1 MTDNQI
7 QQDPNG
13 NAGQDNPGKAAETQD
28 IGGSQGQ
35 DDGEMASI
43 ATSQASSQANQIQED
58 EEENLKAT
66 KQESPKQ
73 IQDNQEET
81 VKAAPAQATPVRPN
95 HGFVID
101 RQELI
106 DKYGGTLKIIAGVI
120 AVLIIVWMAYSFIS
134 SRPAAPIRINAT
146 VLPAFA
152 INSCTTISKPGSY
165 YLANNVTAPS
175 TGGACMEI
183 GSSDV
188 VLDGNGHAIIG
199 SGPFTVKGPVSYG
212 VEVNS
217 ESNVSITN
225 LVVSTFSYG
234 IYLNTSNNDIVSN
247 VTSKNATKSGIY
259 LYSSSRNLIYKDY
272 VRSAG
277 GTSGAINITG
287 GGNNTLSGDIV
298 EYNSYY
304 GISLMNSVGNKVIKS
319 VMLGNPVDIACSG
332 TSSFSAS
339 NKFYN
344 SSCYVNRFCNFAYC
358 SANNTQSS
366 VTGVRLS
373 PAIDSC
379 GSINSGGT
387 YNVGADLNFAA
398 YMNASEPGAGT
409 VPCILINASNVDLKC
424 NGYTI
429 RNAPY
434 GILSDN
440 GAYNVTVQG
449 CDLQNNTYGLYLVNA
464 VKFGISSIRAH
475 NGRYGIYIRS
485 STDGS
490 LLNSSAYSNVYGF
503 YINGTTYATVGGF
516 NMTNNT
522 YGIALDNSTDVY
534 LKNGESSLSSKVDL
548 FCSTN
553 TYNSTLLSA
562 TGVACTSTD
571 CNWATSCAVKVL
583 PNLSAY
589 PLRGC
594 TTITAPGQYSVEGK
608 IFAKGAC
615 FKIDTG
621 RVSINCAANSSI
633 ISTTGIGTAFSMDN
647 VSNVTV
653 NGCMISGFGS
663 GLAASNT
670 RALSLTSSVI
680 RFVSSGVNISNSTG
694 ADISNNI
701 VSNFGTQAYS
711 FVNTNSSSLLGNRA
725 NSAPSGYGFE
735 LSGAYNNK
743 VLNNTANFTD
753 YGFSI
758 SGSLHNTVYDNHVY
772 SGNGY
777 SYSCSSDSSGV
788 YAQYGRVNY
797 GVSNANCNWLV
808 VVSPVYLSQVCTLI
822 TSPDTISLTQDMV
835 YPYNDTCFAIR
846 SAGNLTADGT
856 TIDCNG
862 HTVFATDGG
871 SFVSSYNTSGV
882 TLKNCI
888 LIGFT
893 NAAVFTS
900 KTQVSG
906 ISILNSTFA
915 GSSNSS
921 VYINNSKYSNIQGNH
936 IINSS
941 DGIYLYEF
949 NSSTVQGNNISGT
962 NTGISL
968 NQSLSTSLI
977 NNTISNSSFGIRIGN
992 SQFTSI
998 KDNIISNSL
1007 NGLYCS
1013 GSTTSS
1019 TSKDLGGNI
1028 CPSVN
1033 GCAWITSP
1041 GCR

>member
-7 QQDPNG
+7 RQDSDV
-13 NAGQDNPGKAAETQD
+13 NAGHDNSGKAAE
-28 IGGSQGQ
+28 GPNHGENQGQ
-35 DDGEMASI
+35 DDGEVA
-43 ATSQASSQANQIQED
+43 AEAPSQTPPKQVHGDKDEVAEAPSQTPPQ
-58 EEENLKAT
+58 
-66 KQESPKQ
+66 PKQ
-73 IQDNQEET
+73 IRDDEGEVAKTTSQI
-81 VKAAPAQATPVRPN
+81 PVSPN
-95 HGFVID
+95 HGLVID

-106 DKYGGTLKIIAGVI
+106 YKYGGTLKIVAGVI
-120 AVLIIVWMAYSFIS
+120 AILIIAWLAYSFII
-134 SRPAAPIRINAT
+134 SRPAAPISINTTA
-146 VLPAFA
+146 LPAFD
-152 INSCTTISKPGSY
+152 INSCTTISKPGIY
-165 YLANNVTAPS
+165 YLVNNITSHAAS
-175 TGGACMEI
+175 GSCMKI
-183 GSSDV
+183 SSSGV
-188 VLDGNGHAIIG
+188 VLDGKGHAIIG
-199 SGPFTVKGPVSYG
+199 SGPFTVNGPVSYG
-212 VEVNS
+212 IEISS
-217 ESNVSITN
+217 ESNVNITN
-225 LVVSTFSYG
+225 LAVSTFSYG
-234 IYLNTSNNDIVSN
+234 VYLNASNNDTVLN
-247 VTSKNATKSGIY
+247 VTAKNATKSGIW
-259 LYSSSRNLIYKDY
+259 LYGSSRNHIYKDY

-304 GISLMNSVGNKVIKS
+304 GISLADSTGNKVIKS

-332 TSSFSAS
+332 TSSFNAA

-358 SANNTQSS
+358 SANNTQS
-366 VTGVRLS
+366 VITGVRLS
-373 PAIDSC
+373 PAIESC

-387 YNVGADLNFAA
+387 YNIGADLNFAS
-398 YMNASEPGAGT
+398 YMNASEPGAGS
-409 VPCILINASNVDLKC
+409 VPCILVNASNVDLRC

-434 GILSDN
+434 GILSDS
-440 GAYNVTVQG
+440 GAYNLTVQG
-449 CDLQNNTYGLYLVNA
+449 CDLQNNTYGIYLANA
-464 VKFGISSIRAH
+464 VKFGISSVRAH

-490 LLNSSAYSNVYGF
+490 LQNSSAYSNAYGF

-516 NMTNNT
+516 NATNNT
-522 YGIALDNSTDVY
+522 YGITLDNSTDVY
-534 LKNGESSLSSKVDL
+534 LKNGDSSLSSKVDL

-562 TGVACTSTD
+562 TGVACESTD

-589 PLRGC
+589 PVREC
-594 TTITAPGQYSVEGK
+594 TTITAPGQYAIGGK

-615 FKIDTG
+615 FKIDTS
-621 RVSINCAANSSI
+621 RVNINCTVNSSI
-633 ISTTGIGTAFSMDN
+633 ISTTGIGAAFSMDN

-653 NGCMISGFGS
+653 NGCSISGFGS

-670 RALSLTSSVI
+670 KSLSLTSSVI
-680 RFVSSGVNISNSTG
+680 RFVGSGINISNSTG
-694 ADISNNI
+694 AYISNNI
-701 VSNFGTQAYS
+701 VANFGTQAYS
-711 FVNTNSSSLLGNRA
+711 LVNTNGSSVLGNRA
-725 NSAPSGYGFE
+725 NSAPSGYGFV
-735 LSGAYNNK
+735 LSGAYNNR

-758 SGSLHNTVYDNHVY
+758 SGSMHNTIYNNRVY

-777 SYSCSSDSSGV
+777 SYSCSPGSSGV
-788 YAQYGRVNY
+788 YAQYGRINY
-797 GVSNANCNWLV
+797 GVSKEGCNWLAE
-808 VVSPVYLSQVCTLI
+808 VSPVYLSQVCTLI
-822 TSPDTISLTQDMV
+822 TSPDTVSLTQDMV

-846 SAGNLTADGT
+846 SSGNLTATGT
-856 TIDCNG
+856 TINCNG
-862 HTVFATDGG
+862 HTIFATDGG

-882 TLKNCI
+882 TLENCV

-900 KTQVSG
+900 KAQVSG
-906 ISILNSTFA
+906 ISIENNTFA

-921 VYINNSKYSNIQGNH
+921 IYINNSKYSNIQGH
-936 IINSS
+936 RIINSS
-941 DGIYLYEF
+941 YGIYLYEF

-962 NTGISL
+962 SAGISL

-992 SQFTSI
+992 SQFSSI
-998 KDNIISNSL
+998 KDNMISNSL

-1013 GSTTSS
+1013 GSATSS

-1033 GCAWITSP
+1033 GCAWVTSP
-1041 GCR
+1041 GCK

>member
-1 MTDNQI
+1 MTDNQT
-7 QQDPNG
+7 QHDPNV
-13 NAGQDNPGKAAETQD
+13 NAGQDNPGKAADATGM
-28 IGGSQGQ
+28 GGDLGQ
-35 DDGEMASI
+35 DDGEETAET
-43 ATSQASSQANQIQED
+43 AKQEPANQIQVNQGGAET
-58 EEENLKAT
+58 AA
-66 KQESPKQ
+66 KQP
-73 IQDNQEET
+73 
-81 VKAAPAQATPVRPN
+81 PARPSK
-95 HGFVID
+95 GIAID

-106 DKYGGTLKIIAGVI
+106 ERYGGSIKIIAGVI
-120 AVLIIVWMAYSFIS
+120 VVLIIAWMAYSFIS
-134 SRPAAPIRINAT
+134 SMPAPPIRINT
-146 VLPAFA
+146 TGLPAFA

-165 YLANNVTAPS
+165 YLANNVTAPV
-175 TGGACMEI
+175 GGGTCMKI
-183 GSSDV
+183 GSSGV
-188 VLDGNGHAIIG
+188 VLDGKGHAIAG
-199 SGPFTVKGPVSYG
+199 SGPFTVNGPVSYG
-212 VEVNS
+212 VEVSS
-217 ESNVSITN
+217 EPNVSITN
-225 LVVSTFSYG
+225 LVVSAFSYG
-234 IYLNTSNNDIVSN
+234 IYLNASNNDTVFN
-247 VTSKNATKSGIY
+247 VTSKNATRSGIY
-259 LYSSSRNLIYKDY
+259 LYESSRNHIYNDY
-272 VRSAG
+272 IRSAG
-277 GTSGAINITG
+277 GVSGAINVTG
-287 GGNNTLSGDIV
+287 GGNNTLSRDIV

-304 GISLMNSVGNKVIKS
+304 GISLMNSVGNRVIKS

-339 NKFYN
+339 NRFYN

-358 SANNTQSS
+358 SANNTQAS
-366 VTGVRLS
+366 VTGVTLS

-379 GSINSGGT
+379 GSIDTSGT
-387 YNVGADLNFAA
+387 YTIGSDLNFAA

-409 VPCILINASNVDLKC
+409 VPCILINASNVNLRCD
-424 NGYTI
+424 GYTI
-429 RNAPY
+429 KNAPY

-440 GAYNVTVQG
+440 GAYNVTIQG
-449 CDLQNNTYGLYLVNA
+449 CNLQNNTYGIYLVNA
-464 VKFGISSIRAH
+464 VKFGIGSTIVH

-522 YGIALDNSTDVY
+522 YGITLDNSTDVY
-534 LKNGESSLSSKVDL
+534 LRNGESSLSSKVDL

-553 TYNSTLLSA
+553 TYNSSLLSA
-562 TGVACTSTD
+562 TGVKCTSTD

-594 TTITAPGQYSVEGK
+594 ATITAPGHYSIGGK

-615 FKIDTG
+615 FKIDTSMVG
-621 RVSINCAANSSI
+621 INCTANSSI
-633 ISTTGIGTAFSMDN
+633 ISTTGIGAAFGMDN

-653 NGCMISGFGS
+653 NGCSISGFGS
-663 GLAASNT
+663 GLMASNT
-670 RALSLTSSVI
+670 RSLSLTSSVI
-680 RFVSSGVNISNSTG
+680 RFVGSGVNISNGTD
-694 ADISNNI
+694 AYISNNL
-701 VSNFGTQAYS
+701 VANFGTQAYS
-711 FVNTNSSSLLGNRA
+711 LVNTNSSSLIGNRA
-725 NSAPSGYGFE
+725 NSAPSGYGFV
-735 LSGAYNNK
+735 LSGAHNNK

-753 YGFSI
+753 YGFLI
-758 SGSLHNTVYDNHVY
+758 SGSMHNTIYDNHVY
-772 SGNGY
+772 SGSGY
-777 SYSCSSDSSGV
+777 SYSCSPDSSGV
-788 YAQYGRVNY
+788 YAQYGRINY
-797 GVSNANCNWLV
+797 GVSNVNCDWLV
-808 VVSPVYLSQVCTLI
+808 EVSPVYLSQVCTLI

-862 HTVFATDGG
+862 HTILATNGG
-871 SFVSSYNTSGV
+871 SFVSSYNTSRV

-893 NAAVFTS
+893 NAAVFNS
-900 KTQVSG
+900 KAAVSG
-906 ISILNSTFA
+906 ISILNNTFV

-921 VYINNSKYSNIQGNH
+921 IYVNNSEYSNIQGNH

-941 DGIYLYEF
+941 DGIYLYAY
-949 NSSTVQGNNISGT
+949 NSSTVQDNNISGT
-962 NTGISL
+962 DTGVSL
-968 NQSLSTSLI
+968 NQSLSTSLE

-1007 NGLYCS
+1007 NGFYCS
-1013 GSTTSS
+1013 GSATSS